1 MKGWTFY
8 PTLHNRNRAAIGS
21 PGSRELRRGMTV
33 AMLLDG
39 FRIPGFI
46 EYGAN
51 GVASCQ
57 LSGYLRGLP
66 AHAPR
71 CRLLPADRFR
81 RLSWRGM
88 MSKIISV

>member
-8 PTLHNRNRAAIGS
+8 PTLYTRNRSAFGS
-21 PGSRELRRGMTV
+21 PVGRELRHGMTV
-33 AMLLDG
+33 AILLGG

-46 EYGAN
+46 EHGAN
-51 GVASCQ
+51 GVVSCQ

-66 AHAPR
+66 KNAPR

-81 RLSWRGM
+81 RLSWHGI

>member
-8 PTLHNRNRAAIGS
+8 PSLHTRNRSAFGS
-21 PGSRELRRGMTV
+21 PGGRELRRGQTV
-33 AMLLDG
+33 EILLGG

-51 GVASCQ
+51 GIVSCH

-66 AHAPR
+66 ANAPR

-81 RLSWRGM
+81 RIRWRDI